1 MAKLKIKR
9 AVSFVMATVL
19 SLTAFM
25 GVGTNTAFAAAG
37 EKTNVYMVDFPRD
50 GDANYDGVWGYNNLT
65 LKNGWHTGSATH
77 TNLKA
82 IGSFSGNVGYCIEP
96 GVHLSMGQSMTQY
109 DENYFN
115 NIQANGVI
123 SGDEIRQYIGR
134 ILQYGYRGTISTS
147 WRSQNEAAANSIA
160 HAYATQLLIW
170 ETIVGERDANFNHK
184 AASGCSNVKD
194 VVNAAHPLRSKIFSY
209 YDSMVANI
217 QKHTVV
223 PSFCNRSVG
232 SAKTLELEW
241 DGSKYTTT
249 LTDAN
254 NVLSN
259 YSFSASISGVSFSTN
274 GNKLTVSMEKAPSDA
289 FTITASKKN
298 SVRRGV
304 VVWSEGKHGTGSS
317 VQDVVSYAQ
326 EVGDPVSGYVK
337 MKVSYGSCQIVK
349 TSEDGKVDG
358 INFTI
363 SGNGIN
369 QTVTTANGGKF
380 QLDNLM
386 PGVYTVT
393 EQSIDK
399 YVPQETHR
407 VTVVAGQV
415 ATVNFNNVLKRGDLQ
430 VVKSSEDNLVEGVK
444 FHLYGTS
451 LAGIAVDQYAV
462 TDANGVA
469 TFKDVLISGSEPYTV
484 EEVDTE
490 VRYVVPE
497 NQTAAIQWKSVT
509 KRDFSNIL
517 KKFTVTVTKSDK
529 EEGTAQGDA
538 TLAGAVYGIY
548 KGETLVDKYVT
559 DANGQFTTK
568 EYICDTDWTVREI
581 TPSEGYLLD
590 KTIHKVGAD
599 PKLYEVEHNLT
610 ANDVT
615 EQVMKGNIA
624 VIKHTDDGETK
635 IETPEKGAEFEV
647 YLKSSGSYDA
657 AEEDE
662 RDTLVCDENGFA
674 QSKDMPYGVYTV
686 HQTKGWEGRE
696 LMSDFDVF
704 ISKDGQTYR
713 YLINNANFES
723 FIKVVKKDA
732 ETGKTIPYAGAGFQI
747 YDPAGNK
754 VTMTFTYPTPTTI
767 DTFYTDADGQL
778 VTPEKLEYGKGYSL
792 VEVQAPYGY
801 VLDSTPVSF
810 DVTEENATQEGT
822 IKLVKVEKPNMAQK
836 GTISVEKTGEVF
848 FGVNVSGEEGKDV
861 IYQPVYKVKG
871 LTGATYE
878 ITADEDVV
886 TPDGTLRY
894 QKGDVVDTI
903 TTDEEGI
910 AKSKELYLGKYTVTE
925 TKAPEGMVIN
935 KDGHQV
941 ELTYAG
947 QEVAVTE
954 TATSFYNERQK
965 VKISLE
971 KVLEQDETFG
981 IGKNDELKNI
991 SFGLYAKEDI
1001 VSESGTVIP
1010 ADGLIEIIGL
1020 AEDGTATV
1028 ATDLPFGSYYIKEMA
1043 TDEHYI
1049 LNDEQYAFTFDY
1061 AGQDTETVEIKGMI
1075 TTIYK
1080 KLVTNSVAY
1089 MMMARLGINVGEY
1102 FEAEDFRDVTNFN
1115 TQETLNA
1122 LGFATSDIAEMG
1134 LSEISKTIRALSRNN
1149 RIIEADRQSGYNRD
1163 ENTTERSGKNER
1175 DHIHDGRGLQPSGSD
1190 LARTAG
1196 AGGGQMVTD
1205 EENISQGT
1213 AQSPVLQSPDERNP
1227 DKAFVGSTAEG
1238 ERTGGNSGAGDGSQG
1253 GTDRTDESRRHDELG
1268 SADEQHQELGSGDR
1282 ESTGHLRLEHYD
1294 RNHEDKSLPFFH
1306 SDKDINEI
1314 LRTTPHLSASLEEI
1328 KDFYERTQDNVE
1340 RTEFIKS
1347 IFNHDYTELT
1357 LEDGRTVGYKTFQ
1370 NVLHLWEGHYE
1381 SRTKQSYYDWGVIA
1395 RHFEAMRLL
1404 GELNDRMKPLPSM
1417 DGQLSLILDGQAG
1430 ADKTSAFSFSQ
1441 EMIDAVLTRG
1451 SGISNGKMRI
1461 YEQFEKSLS
1470 VKENVDFL
1478 KNEYGWG
1485 GSAPV
1490 IIGTGINEQHDGKG
1504 ISLARGFGNDAPK
1517 LTLKWTQVEKRI
1529 GELIRMDR
1537 YLNPKEKEYYPKD

>member
-25 GVGTNTAFAAAG
+25 GVGANTAFAAAG

-50 GDANYDGVWGYNNLT
+50 GDANYDGVWGHNNLT

-209 YDSMVANI
+209 YDSMVASI
-217 QKHTVV
+217 QKHTVA
-223 PSFCNRSVG
+223 PSFCNRSAG

-497 NQTAAIQWKSVT
+497 NQTAPIQWKSVT

-624 VIKHTDDGETK
+624 IIKHTDDGETK

-647 YLKSSGSYDA
+647 YLKSSGNYDA

-747 YDPAGNK
+747 YDPSGNK

-836 GTISVEKTGEVF
+836 GSISVEKTGEVF

-871 LTGATYE
+871 LAGATYK

-894 QKGDVVDTI
+894 HKGDVVDTI
-903 TTDEEGI
+903 TTDEEGT

-971 KVLEQDETFG
+971 KMLEQDETFG

-1028 ATDLPFGSYYIKEMA
+1028 ATDLPFGSYYIKEMT

-1061 AGQDTETVEIKGMI
+1061 AGQDTETVEIKVNDGKPIENKLIYGSVSGKKVDENGEALAGAVIGIFKADETEFTAEHAFMTVKSGEDGSFAFKKVPYGNWI
-1075 TTIYK
+1075 VKEIEAPEGFVLDGTAHAVTIDWNEQ
-1080 KLVTNSVAY
+1080 V
-1089 MMMARLGINVGEY
+1089 I
-1102 FEAEDFRDVTNFN
+1102 EAEITNEYIHGNIRLTKVDADYPDNKLTGATFEVYKDVN
-1115 TQETLNA
+1115 
-1122 LGFATSDIAEMG
+1122 
-1134 LSEISKTIRALSRNN
+1134 
-1149 RIIEADRQSGYNRD
+1149 
-1163 ENTTERSGKNER
+1163 
-1175 DHIHDGRGLQPSGSD
+1175 
-1190 LARTAG
+1190 
-1196 AGGGQMVTD
+1196 
-1205 EENISQGT
+1205 
-1213 AQSPVLQSPDERNP
+1213 
-1227 DKAFVGSTAEG
+1227 
-1238 ERTGGNSGAGDGSQG
+1238 GDGKL
-1253 GTDRTDESRRHDELG
+1253 DDKDELVG
-1268 SADEQHQELGSGDR
+1268 NLEETSVGIYEIQELLYGKYLVKETKAPEGFVLDEGVYSVSITED
-1282 ESTGHLRLEHYD
+1282 EKTYD
-1294 RNHEDKSLPFFH
+1294 VENKAGVGF
-1306 SDKDINEI
+1306 INQAMKGN
-1314 LRTTPHLSASLEEI
+1314 LKI
-1328 KDFYERTQDNVE
+1328 K
-1340 RTEFIKS
+1340 
-1347 IFNHDYTELT
+1347 
-1357 LEDGRTVGYKTFQ
+1357 
-1370 NVLHLWEGHYE
+1370 
-1381 SRTKQSYYDWGVIA
+1381 
-1395 RHFEAMRLL
+1395 
-1404 GELNDRMKPLPSM
+1404 
-1417 DGQLSLILDGQAG
+1417 
-1430 ADKTSAFSFSQ
+1430 KTSS
-1441 EMIDAVLTRG
+1441 
-1451 SGISNGKMRI
+1451 
-1461 YEQFEKSLS
+1461 
-1470 VKENVDFL
+1470 
-1478 KNEYGWG
+1478 
-1485 GSAPV
+1485 
-1490 IIGTGINEQHDGKG
+1490 DGKVE
-1504 ISLARGFGNDAPK
+1504 GFTFRITGVNGYDSTFTTDK
-1517 LTLKWTQVEKRI
+1517 NGEIFVDGLRI
-1529 GELIRMDR
+1529 GEYTVSEVSDNVSAGYILPADKKITVQADSTVEIEMHNELRDT
-1537 YLNPKEKEYYPKD
+1537 PKTGDDSRTGLWMVLAGLSAAGIAATVIASKRKKKKEGNE